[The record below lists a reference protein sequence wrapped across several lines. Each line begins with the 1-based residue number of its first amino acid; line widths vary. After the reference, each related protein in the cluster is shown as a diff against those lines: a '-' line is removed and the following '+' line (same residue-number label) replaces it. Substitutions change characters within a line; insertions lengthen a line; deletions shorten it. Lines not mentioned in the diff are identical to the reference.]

1 MFAGYAFAQQPFATS
16 VGFYY
21 TASTADT
28 AIAADAA
35 STLAAFRATAAENAV
50 TQDAASS
57 GFSIFSAAADA
68 ATAQDEALSKVSYP
82 NFTADQAAIFDQ
94 AQALPNYPATASES
108 ATALDGARL
117 NVTVFVFALET
128 ALALDSALFRYRWEP
143 VNDEQTANWTDVLV
157 FPAITIS
164 REVATFAGGTFGGF
178 PFAGT
183 YNQTFVPLITVWE
196 EVPSSQNPGW
206 TNINAFS

>member
-21 TASTADT
+21 SASTADT
-28 AIAADAA
+28 AIAADTA
-35 STLAAFRATAAENAV
+35 STLAAFRSTASENVVA
-50 TQDAASS
+50 QDAASS
-57 GFSIFSAAADA
+57 SFAIFSAAADA
-68 ATAQDEALSKVSYP
+68 VIAQDAALSKVSYP
-82 NFTADQAAIFDQ
+82 NFTADQAAASDQ
-94 AQALPNYPATASES
+94 VQALPNYPVVAFES
-108 ATALDGARL
+108 ATALDGARI
-117 NVTVFVFALET
+117 NVTVYVFASET
-128 ALALDSALFRYRWEP
+128 AFALDAALFRYLWEP
-143 VNDEQTANWTDVLV
+143 INDEQTAAWTDVLV

-164 REVATFAGGTFGGF
+164 REVATFGGGTFGGF

-183 YNQTFVPLITVWE
+183 YNQTFVPLVTVWE